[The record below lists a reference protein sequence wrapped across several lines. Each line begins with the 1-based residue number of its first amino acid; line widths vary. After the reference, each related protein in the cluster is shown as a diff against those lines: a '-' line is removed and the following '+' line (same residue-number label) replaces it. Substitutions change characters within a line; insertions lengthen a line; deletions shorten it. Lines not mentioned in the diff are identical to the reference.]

1 MTMEENY
8 EGEYK
13 KVFLELL
20 MILKEKIHLIIVS
33 TVIATMIGWGVASF
47 LVPSQYEASVNM
59 IVNTGTGVTEN
70 ITNDSISSAQ
80 NLVDTYAIIIKS
92 NLVLN
97 DVIDELNLKI
107 TYEELYEQ
115 VSVSAVN
122 NTQVMEITVR
132 RSSVKEA
139 KEIVE
144 TISDIAPKV
153 VADAVGAGSCKVI
166 SQVNAGEEQVF
177 PDVKKISIISGFSGF
192 VICVGTIILKGLS
205 DDYVVDDSDVERKL
219 GIPVLGVIPDVRR
232 K

>member
-1 MTMEENY
+1 MEENY
-8 EGEYK
+8 EQEYK

-20 MILKEKIHLIIVS
+20 MILKEKTHLIIVS
-33 TVIATMIGWGVASF
+33 TVIAAVAGWAVASF
-47 LVPSQYEASVNM
+47 LVPPQYEASVNM
-59 IVNTGTGVTEN
+59 IVNARTDIAEN

-97 DVIDELNLKI
+97 DVIDELNLKL

-132 RSSVKEA
+132 SGSLQEA

-144 TISDIAPKV
+144 TISDIAPEV
-153 VADAVGAGSCKVI
+153 VADAVEAGSCKVI
-166 SQVNAGEEQVF
+166 SQVNASEKPVF
-177 PDVKKISIISGFSGF
+177 PDVKKVGIISGFLGF
-192 VICVGTIILKGLS
+192 VMCVGIIVLKGLS

-219 GIPVLGVIPDVRR
+219 GLPVLGVIPEVRR